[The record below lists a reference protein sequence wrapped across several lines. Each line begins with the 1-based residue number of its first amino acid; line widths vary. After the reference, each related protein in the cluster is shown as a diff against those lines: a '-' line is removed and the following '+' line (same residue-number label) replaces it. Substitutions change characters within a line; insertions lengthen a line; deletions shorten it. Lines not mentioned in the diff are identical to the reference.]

1 MHTHIGLAYAFQLL
15 IIIGLLV
22 SVAFYLIGY
31 FEARRFFRQSV
42 RATGHNGR
50 GQKRPGVTILKPLK
64 GLDVYLYENL
74 SSFCTQDY
82 PTLQIVFGVAD
93 CDDPAVQ
100 VVRRLQAAHPSLN
113 IDLVI
118 DRRVYGTNYK
128 VSNLYNMYRVAKHEV
143 ILIADSDIRVK
154 RDYVRR
160 IVAGLAD
167 PQVGLVT
174 CLYRAVNTGGL
185 PTLVETLFI
194 NTDFV
199 PMVLM
204 ARVVEKPSYAFGAT
218 MAMRRSTLDEIGGF
232 LPLASHLADDYH
244 LGNRIAARG
253 YRLALSD
260 VVVETVLGV
269 GKWKRLFDHQLRWA
283 RTYRNCRPGGYF
295 GSIMTHGTLWATL
308 NLMYHHF
315 SPGACTVAALVYGL
329 RIATA
334 SAICN
339 RHLGAPLNFGHALLV
354 PVKDLFVSLVWLLC
368 FLGDTVHWSGFK
380 FRVMKDGRMIQLSPP
395 ATVEPSLIGYPS
407 VQEEQDRHPAPP
419 LTARDL
425 GTSPR

>member
-1 MHTHIGLAYAFQLL
+1 MHAHIGLTYAFHLL

-22 SVAFYLIGY
+22 SVASYLIGY
-31 FEARRFFRQSV
+31 FEARRFFRRSV
-42 RATGHNGR
+42 GTAGHNGG
-50 GQKRPGVTILKPLK
+50 GQQCPGVTIPQGPGVTILKPLK
-64 GLDVYLYENL
+64 GLDIDLYENL

-82 PTLQIVFGVAD
+82 PTLQIVFGVAAS
-93 CDDPAVQ
+93 DDPAVQ
-100 VVRRLQAAHPSLN
+100 VVRRLQAAHPSAD

-118 DRRVYGTNYK
+118 DRREYGTNRK
-128 VSNLYNMYRVAKHEV
+128 VSNLYNMYRIAKHEIIV
-143 ILIADSDIRVK
+143 IADSDIRVTS
-154 RDYVRR
+154 DYVRR
-160 IVAGLAD
+160 IVAGFGD

-174 CLYRAVNTGGL
+174 CLYRAVSTGGL

-194 NTDFV
+194 NTDFIL
-199 PMVLM
+199 MVMM

-232 LPLASHLADDYH
+232 LPLANHLADDYH

-269 GKWKRLFDHQLRWA
+269 GNWQRLFDHQLRWA

-308 NLMYHHF
+308 NLMYHHL
-315 SPGACTVAALVYGL
+315 SPGAGAVAALVYGL

-339 RHLGAPLNFGHALLV
+339 RHLGARLNFGQALLV
-354 PVKDLFVSLVWLLC
+354 PVKDLFVSVVWLLC
-368 FLGDTVHWSGFK
+368 FLGDTVHWSGIK

-395 ATVEPSLIGYPS
+395 TTVEPDLIGYPS
-407 VQEEQDRHPAPP
+407 VQEEQDRHPAP
-419 LTARDL
+419 L
-425 GTSPR
+425 